1 MLPPLCCLLCAGC
14 LFAPGEAP
22 EIRSFLYRPAYCTD
36 AVLRGPAE
44 PYLPQP
50 GDLFFATD
58 ESFWLRAGHRL
69 AGAASPHHS
78 GVVVALPDGGLGL
91 LEAGPFHTTE
101 VGTYDLLPELEGYAR
116 QGLVWLRR
124 RRTPLTPEQSA
135 RLTAFAVAQEGKS
148 FAALRLVG
156 QLTPFRSRGPLR
168 TRFVGKPHGDRPRYI
183 CSEMVVEALVA
194 AGLLDAAT
202 ARPAATFP
210 RDLFFDRSPNPYL
223 DRTLDLSA
231 YWCPPA
237 RWLPCPAPAGTS
249 SERP

>member
-1 MLPPLCCLLCAGC
+1 MLPTLLTLVCAGC
-14 LFAPGEAP
+14 PFGPAEAPGLN
-22 EIRSFLYRPAYCTD
+22 SCLYRPAYCTD
-36 AVLRGPAE
+36 DVLCGPAE

-58 ESFWLRAGHRL
+58 ESALLRAGHRL

-78 GVVVALPDGGLGL
+78 GVVVALPGGGLGL

-101 VGTYDLLPELEGYAR
+101 VGVYDLLPELEGYTR

-124 RRTPLTPEQSA
+124 RRTPLTAEQSA
-135 RLTAFAVAQEGKS
+135 RLTAFALAQEGKS
-148 FAALRLVG
+148 FAALRLLG

-168 TRFVGKPHGDRPRYI
+168 TRFVGKPHGDRKRYI

-194 AGLLDAAT
+194 AGVIDPAT

-231 YWCPPA
+231 CWCPPA
-237 RWLPCPAPAGTS
+237 RWLPCPASPPS
-249 SERP
+249 DRP

>member
-1 MLPPLCCLLCAGC
+1 MLPAVCRLLCASC
-14 LFAPGEAP
+14 LLGPGAAP
-22 EIRSFLYRPAYCTD
+22 EAASFLYRPAYCTD
-36 AVLRGPAE
+36 AALRGGPE

-58 ESFWLRAGHRL
+58 ESFLLRAGHRL
-69 AGAASPHHS
+69 AGAGAPHHS
-78 GVVVALPDGGLGL
+78 GVVVALPGGGLGL

-101 VGTYDLLPELEGYAR
+101 VGVYDLLPELEGYAR

-124 RRTPLTPEQSA
+124 RRAPLTEEQSA
-135 RLTAFAVAQEGKS
+135 RLTGFALAQEGKS

-168 TRFVGKPHGDRPRYI
+168 TRFVGRPHGDRPRYI
-183 CSEMVVEALVA
+183 CSEMAVEALVA
-194 AGLLDAAT
+194 AGLLDGAT

-231 YWCPPA
+231 CWWPPA
-237 RWLPCPAPAGTS
+237 RWLPCPSPLAHP
-249 SERP
+249 

>member
-1 MLPPLCCLLCAGC
+1 MLPTLLRLLCAGC
-14 LFAPGEAP
+14 LLGPGEAP

-36 AVLRGPAE
+36 DVLRGPAE
-44 PYLPQP
+44 PYLPQA

-58 ESFWLRAGHRL
+58 ASPWLRGGHRL

-101 VGTYDLLPELEGYAR
+101 VGTYDLLPELEGYTR
-116 QGLVWLRR
+116 QGLVWLRCR
-124 RRTPLTPEQSA
+124 IAPLTPEQSA
-135 RLTAFAVAQEGKS
+135 RLTTFALAQEGKS
-148 FAALRLVG
+148 FAALRLLS
-156 QLTPFRSRGPLR
+156 QLTPFRYRGPLR

-183 CSEMVVEALVA
+183 CSELVVEALVA
-194 AGLLDAAT
+194 AGLLDDAT

-223 DRTLDLSA
+223 DRHLDLSA
-231 YWCPPA
+231 GWCPPA
-237 RWLPCPAPAGTS
+237 RWLPCPAPAGPPS
-249 SERP
+249 DSP

>member
-1 MLPPLCCLLCAGC
+1 MLPALCRLLCAGC
-14 LFAPGEAP
+14 LLGPGRPPSDDAPAVH
-22 EIRSFLYRPAYCTD
+22 SFLYRPAYCTD
-36 AVLRGPAE
+36 AALRGPAE

-58 ESFWLRAGHRL
+58 ESFLMRAGHRL

-78 GVVVALPDGGLGL
+78 GVVVALLGGRLGL

-101 VGTYDLLPELEGYAR
+101 VGVYDLLPELEGYTR

-124 RRTPLTPEQSA
+124 RRTPLTAEQSA
-135 RLTAFAVAQEGKS
+135 RLTAFALAQQGKS
-148 FAALRLVG
+148 FAVWRLVG

-168 TRFVGKPHGDRPRYI
+168 TRCLGKPHGDRRRYI
-183 CSEMVVEALVA
+183 CSEIVVEALVA

-210 RDLFFDRSPNPYL
+210 RDLFFDHSPNPYL
-223 DRTLDLSA
+223 NRTLDLSA
-231 YWCPPA
+231 CWWPPA
-237 RWLPCPAPAGTS
+237 RWASCPGPKI
-249 SERP
+249 E